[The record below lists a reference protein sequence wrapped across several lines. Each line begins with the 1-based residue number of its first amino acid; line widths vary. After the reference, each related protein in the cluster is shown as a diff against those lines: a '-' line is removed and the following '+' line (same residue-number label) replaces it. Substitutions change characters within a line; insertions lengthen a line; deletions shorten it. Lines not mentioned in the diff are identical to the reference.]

1 MPMATFGEKLKRERE
16 QRGITLHE
24 VAEATKISVRFLAA
38 IENGRMDVLPGG
50 LFPRSFVRQYASC
63 VGLDAERT
71 VADFLCELGEKT
83 EPAPVLPRPR
93 RLSLRRAASWFLP
106 LGLLLGLVVAREIKA
121 SRTQPGPAL
130 APPVVPA
137 APQSFAADRVF
148 PPPSSPSSPPM
159 AGGALALDLR
169 ARESCWV
176 AVEADGVK
184 VLDRVLNPGETRNL
198 SAKSELV
205 LSVGN
210 AGAVELSANGRAS
223 VPLGRQGEVRR
234 KIQITKDSLP
244 SLLQETADAAPHG

>member
-1 MPMATFGEKLKRERE
+1 MVSFGEKLKRERE
-16 QRGITLHE
+16 LRGIALHQ

-38 IENGRMDVLPGG
+38 IENGRMDMLPGG

-63 VGLDAERT
+63 IGLDAERMVT
-71 VADFLCELGEKT
+71 DFLCEFGDKT
-83 EPAPVLPRPR
+83 EPAAAVPQPR
-93 RLSLRRAASWFLP
+93 RLSLRRAAPWLLP
-106 LGLLLGLVVAREIKA
+106 LGLLLGLLVVREIKVG
-121 SRTQPGPAL
+121 RPQPRPAA
-130 APPVVPA
+130 APPAEPA
-137 APQSFAADRVF
+137 SPESFAADRVF
-148 PPPSSPSSPPM
+148 PPPSFPSSPPPN
-159 AGGALALDLR
+159 ADVLALDLR

-176 AVEADGVK
+176 AVEADGVR
-184 VLDRVLNPGETRNL
+184 VLDRVLSPGETRNL

-210 AGAVELSANGRAS
+210 AGAVEVSVNGRAS